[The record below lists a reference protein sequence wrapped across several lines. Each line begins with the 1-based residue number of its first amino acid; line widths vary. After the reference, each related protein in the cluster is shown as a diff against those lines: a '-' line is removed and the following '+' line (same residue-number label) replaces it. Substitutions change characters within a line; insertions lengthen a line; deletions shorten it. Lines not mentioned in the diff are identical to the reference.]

1 MPAICPKRIYF
12 FPWRTIEK
20 NLWLSMELKKLSK
33 AEMAEKSKAVLEEI
47 NLLSYKD
54 KYPKDLSGGMRQ
66 RISFAR
72 TLLTESE
79 LMLSDEPFSAL
90 DSLTKMSMQEWLLKQ
105 WEHFHKTIMFITHDV
120 GSNFYCPE
128 KSL

>member
-1 MPAICPKRIYF
+1 MAYNQ
-12 FPWRTIEK
+12 K
-20 NLWLSMELKKLSK
+20 NLWLPMELKKLSK

-79 LMLSDEPFSAL
+79 LMLLDEPFSAGL
-90 DSLTKMSMQEWLLKQ
+90 PYKNVNAGMAFKAMGTFS
-105 WEHFHKTIMFITHDV
+105 
-120 GSNFYCPE
+120 
-128 KSL
+128 